1 MDINNAVIAGEGILA
16 TKIQG
21 LVAKSGLAVTVSNSN
36 FAGADIII
44 EALTAST
51 ADRKQIIALAGKQAS
66 EKSILA
72 TTSPVHITELA
83 AETKNPGRFAGLYFT
98 FNPVQDKFL
107 VQIVSCVETSA
118 ETINVCKQFVE
129 KIGGTAVLVQDSPGL
144 IVDRVMALLINEA
157 ATMHAAG
164 LAAIEDIDRITR
176 LCLNWPMGPFEFAD
190 AIGIDN
196 VVATLDVLSQ
206 SGYQIIPC
214 RLLKGMVAMG
224 KLGKKTSKGFYTY
237 NQ

>member
-1 MDINNAVIAGEGILA
+1 MDTNNVVIAGDSVLA
-16 TKIQG
+16 NKIQV
-21 LVAKSGLAVTVSNSN
+21 LVAKSGLAVAVTSSN
-36 FAGADIII
+36 FAGSDIII

-51 ADRKQIIALAGKQAS
+51 ADRKQILTLAGKQAS
-66 EKSILA
+66 EKAILA
-72 TTSPVHITELA
+72 TTSPVYITELA
-83 AETKNPGRFAGLYFT
+83 AETKNPERFAGLHFT
-98 FNPVQDKFL
+98 FNPIQDKFL
-107 VQIVSCVETSA
+107 VQIVSCLETSA

-129 KIGGTAVLVQDSPGL
+129 KIGGTAVIVQDSPGL

-157 ATMHAAG
+157 ATMYAAG
-164 LAAIEDIDRITR
+164 LAGIEDIDRITR

-214 RLLKGMVAMG
+214 RILKGMVAMG
-224 KLGKKTSKGFYTY
+224 KLGKKTGKGFYTY